1 MRSLILSSILMLCP
15 SPESPGFRLLTLV
28 VDGVSLGSLLALGA
42 VGLTLVYGIL
52 RLPNFAQGD
61 LITWGAYLTLVGI
74 QYLHLPWGAAI
85 VLSGVISSA
94 LLLLLDRI
102 VWRPLRSQRANST
115 TFMITSIG
123 LALVLRNLVT
133 LLWGVDNQTY
143 GLPLAEPIPLF
154 CLPIL
159 YYRLMI
165 LGVVGLVLLGLHY
178 LLQQT
183 RWGKAMRAVADNADL
198 AAVTGINVE
207 RIVTYTWIVVGILTA
222 IAGGLYGLV
231 TVVRPSMGWFLIL
244 PLFAA
249 VILGGIGNPYGA
261 IVGAL
266 AIGISQEVSTYWLD
280 NEYKLVVALAIMLLI
295 LLIRPQGLF
304 G

>member
-1 MRSLILSSILMLCP
+1 MLPCP
-15 SPESPGFRLLTLV
+15 SPDSPWFQFLTLTI
-28 VDGVSLGSLLALGA
+28 DGLSLGSLLALGA

-61 LITWGAYLTLVGI
+61 LVTWGAYLTLLGV
-74 QYLHLPWGAAI
+74 QRLQLPWGAAI
-85 VLSGVISSA
+85 VLSGALSA
-94 LLLLLDRI
+94 VLVVGIDRLI
-102 VWRPLRSQRANST
+102 WLPLRQQQATST
-115 TFMITSIG
+115 TSMITSIG

-133 LLWGVDNQTY
+133 LIWGVDNQTY
-143 GLPLAEPIPLF
+143 GLPLAEPIELF

-159 YYRLMI
+159 YYRLI
-165 LGVVGLVLLGLHY
+165 IVGVVALILVGLHY

-183 RWGKAMRAVADNADL
+183 RWGKAMRAVADDPDL

-207 RIVTYTWIVVGILTA
+207 QVVTYTWIVVGVLTA

-266 AIGISQEVSTYWLD
+266 AIGLSQEVSTYWLP
-280 NEYKLVVALAIMLLI
+280 NEYKLVVALGIMLLI
-295 LLIRPQGLF
+295 LLVRPQGLF
-304 G
+304 RGTF